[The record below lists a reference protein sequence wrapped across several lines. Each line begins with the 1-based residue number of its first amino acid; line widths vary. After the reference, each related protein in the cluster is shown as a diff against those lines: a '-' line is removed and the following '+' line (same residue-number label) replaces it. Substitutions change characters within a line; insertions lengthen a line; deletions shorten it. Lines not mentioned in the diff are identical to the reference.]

1 MKIVSLI
8 EAATVN
14 AVAKG
19 AIDYIR
25 TSRQLAEQSG
35 DVETV
40 EGTFI
45 TFDRRLDYRETPN
58 EFVLASRAA
67 EIEINVIPERR
78 RFDLSVIPKLRALIE
93 QRQPDLVV
101 THSVKSHF
109 VMWRSGL
116 AKKYPWLAFHHGYT
130 TTDRK
135 MRIYNRLDRWTLP
148 KADQILTVCHA
159 FARQLAEIT
168 RIPVERILVQHNAV
182 RPRPAPPAQAVEALR
197 ERLGIA
203 GDESVI
209 LSIGRLSREKAQAD
223 LIAAFNQLCEQYQ
236 DLNCKLVIV
245 GDGPERAQLE
255 LAAQTSPAAN
265 RIVLAGCTNNVQPFY
280 ALANIFA
287 LPSRSEGSPNV
298 LLEAMAAGVP
308 VVAATVGGVP
318 EIVVNEESA
327 LLVDARNPS
336 SLAAAIAR
344 VLRSRE
350 LEQRLMANARD
361 LVTTKY
367 QPELYARNLTRIY
380 GSVIEAR
387 RATEA

>member
-8 EAATVN
+8 EANTVN

-19 AIDYIR
+19 AIEYLR
-25 TSRQLAEQSG
+25 TSRQIAEPSRG
-35 DVETV
+35 VPIV
-40 EGTFI
+40 EGSFI
-45 TFDRRLDYRETPN
+45 TYNRRLDRTEAPN
-58 EFVLASRAA
+58 EFVLACRAA
-67 EIEINVIPERR
+67 EIEVDVIPERR
-78 RFDLSVIPKLRALIE
+78 RFDLSIIPKLRTLIE
-93 QRQPDLVV
+93 QRQPDLIV
-101 THSVKSHF
+101 THSVKSHL

-116 AKKYPWLAFHHGYT
+116 AKQYPWLAFHHGYT

-159 FARQLAEIT
+159 FADQLSEIT
-168 RIPVERILVQHNAV
+168 HIPVERILVQHNAI
-182 RPRPAPPAQAVEALR
+182 RPRPAPPALDVEALR
-197 ERLGIA
+197 ERFGIA

-209 LSIGRLSREKAQAD
+209 LSIGRLSREKAQGD

-236 DLNCKLVIV
+236 ALNCKLVIV

-265 RIVLAGCTNNVQPFY
+265 RIVFAGCTNDVQPFY
-280 ALANIFA
+280 SLASLFA

-308 VVAATVGGVP
+308 VVAAEVGGVP
-318 EIVVNEESA
+318 EIVVNEDSA

-344 VLRSRE
+344 VLSSRE
-350 LEQRLMANARD
+350 LEQRLIANARN
-361 LVTTKY
+361 LVTTKF

-387 RATEA
+387 RATAA